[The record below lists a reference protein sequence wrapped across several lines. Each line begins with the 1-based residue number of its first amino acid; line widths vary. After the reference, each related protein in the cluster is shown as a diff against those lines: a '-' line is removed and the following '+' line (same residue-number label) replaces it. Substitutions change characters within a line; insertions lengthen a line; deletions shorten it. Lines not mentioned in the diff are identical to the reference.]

1 MEDIIKCR
9 LLTVKQVAQMLNI
22 GKTTVYGYAKNGQ
35 LKPVYLPMVRPSR
48 ALKRNKR
55 SIRFALED
63 VNTFY
68 ETIRTQ
74 E

>member
-1 MEDIIKCR
+1 
-9 LLTVKQVAQMLNI
+9 MLNI

-35 LKPVYLPMVRPSR
+35 LKPVYMPMVRPSR

-63 VNTFY
+63 VNAFY
-68 ETIRTQ
+68 ETIRS
-74 E
+74 